1 MSEHSDSVYKVLG
14 LNNTSIINAYNPLK
28 CMHVSLSQDMEQ
40 HHSDDDEETSEKS
53 SSTEKEDKS
62 NVDKR
67 RMSNGKYR
75 AEIAPLLT

>member
-1 MSEHSDSVYKVLG
+1 
-14 LNNTSIINAYNPLK
+14 
-28 CMHVSLSQDMEQ
+28 MEQ

-67 RMSNGKYR
+67 RLSNGNMGQRYR
-75 AEIAPLLT
+75 TLTDNEVNS